1 MKKYTQRELCYE
13 AFGDIMRGLG
23 NVAKAG
29 AKLAVPAGADLV
41 NRGKAAVNTFTQQQP
56 VKAIIEFF
64 KDVNSRSRY
73 VQVYS
78 RSVSITD
85 IVLNTVPTPPRPAPG
100 ATRAPDPSRNNY
112 RLTEPTAFKELKK
125 YANILLVDFEAKNYE
140 TNKRE
145 KFIAYL
151 VKDESGKVGYTVFAI
166 QESIGASAPV
176 SRDTAIDPDEI
187 LPPEE
192 RRRPSPIAIKGPV
205 APKTRLAGPTVPR
218 IYDRAAIDV

>member
-13 AFGDIMRGLG
+13 AFGDVMRGLG

-56 VKAIIEFF
+56 VKAIIEYFKKINSTNVYIGVF
-64 KDVNSRSRY
+64 KKDVK
-73 VQVYS
+73 VD
-78 RSVSITD
+78 D
-85 IVLNTVPTPPRPAPG
+85 IVLGRMSYLVARDNKK
-100 ATRAPDPSRNNY
+100 NY
-112 RLTEPTAFKELKK
+112 RLTDPTAFKERKK

-151 VKDESGKVGYTVFAI
+151 VKDESGKVGYNVFAI
-166 QESIGASAPV
+166 QEYGS
-176 SRDTAIDPDEI
+176 TAIDPDEI